1 MPAELSDECKRCLQ
15 HERVERDLHL
25 GAQLDAIC
33 GLGVDDSGRELMRWW
48 ACQPMAI
55 PAARHEQQVVKVVD
69 EMLER
74 YFAALRV
81 VADAPARQEDAV
93 ALIQQLEKWHGD
105 VRGLESLLP
114 PVPTLA
120 GAADDIITRILR
132 ARVAFTFGNVAAMW
146 RDALVALSLASTAPK
161 DSWVSAVDVAYGKA
175 MASFQVPWSARLL
188 RGFCDGVFEGTPDG

>member
-1 MPAELSDECKRCLQ
+1 MVLGYQMLLQNTQQDGGGDARAAGAAAEEAAES
-15 HERVERDLHL
+15 
-25 GAQLDAIC
+25 A
-33 GLGVDDSGRELMRWW
+33 SGQNEED
-48 ACQPMAI
+48 
-55 PAARHEQQVVKVVD
+55 EQQVVKVVD

>member
-1 MPAELSDECKRCLQ
+1 MVLGYQMLLQNTQQDGGGDASAAGAAAEEAAES
-15 HERVERDLHL
+15 
-25 GAQLDAIC
+25 A
-33 GLGVDDSGRELMRWW
+33 SGQNEED
-48 ACQPMAI
+48 
-55 PAARHEQQVVKVVD
+55 EQQVVKVVD

-81 VADAPARQEDAV
+81 VADAPSRQEDAV

-120 GAADDIITRILR
+120 GAADDIIARILR

-161 DSWVSAVDVAYGKA
+161 TPGCQRWMLPTEKQWRAFRCLGALACCVVSV
-175 MASFQVPWSARLL
+175 MACLSALQM
-188 RGFCDGVFEGTPDG
+188 GGVEQ